1 MVQEQYLTEQN
12 TAKVIFFRNPQNF
25 QKSHYSRGFSS
36 ADEISWQ
43 QIQARILGKEFEEA
57 VQNQEF
63 LVYYQ
68 PKINALT
75 DKITGAEALVRWRKR
90 DGSIVPPSDFI
101 SAYEKN
107 GLIKKLDEYVFRHV
121 CEYQRAQL
129 ALGRELIPISVN
141 LSRVSISEDETAECY
156 SRIVQEYDIPLSCV
170 PIEITESAAVCSE
183 EISAT
188 AEQMVQKGFVLH
200 MDDFGS
206 GFSSLMS
213 LNNISFHTLKLDKQ
227 LIDRLDQEKGRIVV
241 GQIITLAH
249 LLKMNVVA
257 EGVESR
263 EQVEILKEMNCFE
276 IQGYYYSRPMP
287 QREFEKYSIQ
297 MESVHEQ

>member
-12 TAKVIFFRNPQNF
+12 TAKVIFFRNPQNS
-25 QKSHYSRGFSS
+25 QKAYCGKGFS
-36 ADEISWQ
+36 AAEEISWQ
-43 QIQARILGKEFEEA
+43 QIQARVLEKEFEEA
-57 VQNQEF
+57 AQNREF

-75 DKITGAEALVRWRKR
+75 DKISGAEALVRWRRR
-90 DGSIVPPSDFI
+90 DGSIVPPSEFI
-101 SAYEKN
+101 PAYEKT
-107 GLIKKLDEYVFRHV
+107 GLIKRLDEYVFCRV
-121 CEYQRAQL
+121 CEYQRTQL
-129 ALGRELIPISVN
+129 SLGRELIPISVN
-141 LSRVSISEDETAECY
+141 LSRVSISDDETAERY
-156 SRIVQEYDIPLSCV
+156 SHIVQDYDIPFSCV
-170 PIEITESAAVCSE
+170 PIELTESAAVCSE

-188 AEQMVQKGFVLH
+188 AEQMVQQGFVLH

-213 LNNISFHTLKLDKQ
+213 LNNISFQTLKLDKQ

-241 GQIITLAH
+241 EQIITLAH

-287 QREFEKYSIQ
+287 QGDFEKYSIRNGI
-297 MESVHEQ
+297 SA